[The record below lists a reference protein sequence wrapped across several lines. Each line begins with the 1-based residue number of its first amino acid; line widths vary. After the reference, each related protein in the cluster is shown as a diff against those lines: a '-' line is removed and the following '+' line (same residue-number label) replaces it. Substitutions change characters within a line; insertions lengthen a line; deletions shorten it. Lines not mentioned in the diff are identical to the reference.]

1 MSDDYLWDGSG
12 EPDPEVQRLEKLL
25 QQARYRPAAR
35 RFAPP
40 RSRVALPI
48 AAAVVLLVPSALAI
62 YQALRP
68 VGSVH
73 VTRHREGLSNDAA
86 VGSRLYEGNWLET
99 DSRTHAEIA
108 VANLGEVKVAPS
120 SRVRLVS
127 ARHSEQRLELAR
139 GQIQARIS
147 APPRLFIVDTPSAT
161 AVDLGCEYSL
171 TVSNSGAGELKVTFG
186 YVELTGQGKTALV
199 PAGALCETLP
209 GRGPG
214 VPFAADAPPTW
225 REALNRLDFEGDT
238 SALGVVLEQARR
250 SDALTLWHLLSRV
263 DVAARQRVSQ
273 RLIALVPLPAGV
285 SEQDVLQL
293 RKSALDKWWD
303 AIDDSE

>member
-35 RFAPP
+35 RFVLP
-40 RSRVALPI
+40 RSRLALPI
-48 AAAVVLLVPSALAI
+48 AAAVVLLIPASLAL

-68 VGSVH
+68 IGSVH
-73 VTRHREGLSNDAA
+73 VTRYREGGSDGAA

-99 DSRTHAEIA
+99 DARTHAEIA

-120 SRVRLVS
+120 SRLRLVS

-161 AVDLGCEYSL
+161 AD
-171 TVSNSGAGELKVTFG
+171 SGASELRVAFG
-186 YVELTGQGKTALV
+186 YVELTGHGKTVLV
-199 PAGALCETLP
+199 PAGALCETRP

-214 VPFAADAPPTW
+214 VPFAADAPPAW
-225 REALNRLDFEGDT
+225 REALSRLDSEGDI
-238 SALGVVLEQARR
+238 SALGVVLEHARR
-250 SDALTLWHLLSRV
+250 ADALTLWHLLSRV

-273 RLIALVPLPAGV
+273 RLIALVPLPTGV
-285 SEQDVLQL
+285 SEQDILQL
-293 RKSALDKWWD
+293 KKSALDKWWD
-303 AIDDSE
+303 AIDSGR

>member
-25 QQARYRPAAR
+25 QPARYRPAAH
-35 RFAPP
+35 RFVLP
-40 RSRVALPI
+40 RSRLALPI
-48 AAAVVLLVPSALAI
+48 AAAVVVLVPASLAL

-68 VGSVH
+68 IGSVH
-73 VTRHREGLSNDAA
+73 VTRYREGASDGAE

-99 DSRTHAEIA
+99 DARTHAEIA

-120 SRVRLVS
+120 SRLRLVS

-171 TVSNSGAGELKVTFG
+171 AVTDSGASELRVTFG
-186 YVELTGQGKTALV
+186 YVELTGHGKTALV
-199 PAGALCETLP
+199 PAGALCETRP

-214 VPFAADAPPTW
+214 VPFAADAPPAW
-225 REALNRLDFEGDT
+225 REALSRLDSEGDI
-238 SALGVVLEQARR
+238 SALGVVLDRARR
-250 SDALTLWHLLSRV
+250 ADALTLWHLLSRV

-273 RLIALVPLPAGV
+273 RLIALVPLPTGV
-285 SEQDVLQL
+285 SEQDALQL
-293 RKSALDKWWD
+293 KKSALDKWWD
-303 AIDDSE
+303 AIDSGH